1 MNKINQQLCVIIRFS
16 SQMIPDIKKH
26 VLIAFFAGLSVL
38 FFSLV
43 PSYMLKGVFTA
54 VTSENSFLLNKY
66 ICFFILLLA
75 GIFTYNC
82 IFWNLYGSSTAN
94 ITGEIRRIILSKLCS
109 IRLSDVENRHSA
121 DIMSTLT
128 NDLDTAQEIYVN
140 FRFYTNTLTFSI
152 IPTILVFNTSSVL
165 GVIIILLSIIQL
177 TINLL
182 VIPLLEKQS
191 IKIREDLYKINS
203 TFSDIL
209 RNNMSIRLYYHQ
221 NFYVEVSKN
230 ISKSLYNSN
239 MKLNIIN
246 SLTYG
251 LNVCFGLLGYIIV
264 LTTGST
270 LIGADKLNL
279 PDLLFITQMRL
290 MMVQG
295 ILAFGNYA
303 TQIQPAVVGIKK
315 IMSFMDYIIEEDI

>member
-1 MNKINQQLCVIIRFS
+1 
-16 SQMIPDIKKH
+16 
-26 VLIAFFAGLSVL
+26 
-38 FFSLV
+38 
-43 PSYMLKGVFTA
+43 
-54 VTSENSFLLNKY
+54 
-66 ICFFILLLA
+66 
-75 GIFTYNC
+75 
-82 IFWNLYGSSTAN
+82 
-94 ITGEIRRIILSKLCS
+94 
-109 IRLSDVENRHSA
+109 
-121 DIMSTLT
+121 
-128 NDLDTAQEIYVN
+128 
-140 FRFYTNTLTFSI
+140 
-152 IPTILVFNTSSVL
+152 
-165 GVIIILLSIIQL
+165 
-177 TINLL
+177 
-182 VIPLLEKQS
+182 
-191 IKIREDLYKINS
+191 
-203 TFSDIL
+203 
-209 RNNMSIRLYYHQ
+209 
-221 NFYVEVSKN
+221 
-230 ISKSLYNSN
+230 